1 LLFAVPN
8 VPLVGLII
16 QQYFRL
22 GNDPVTNQT
31 IKFLCLQYAPSFV
44 FEFTAKRF
52 INQEFALERI
62 HFKQSQET
70 INTDLRALK
79 ASQENQCQAAAEAP
93 SSFLHDGLLTTVEE
107 KGKIFNH
114 YDNFFT
120 ACERHQEE
128 MMRVESPQDRKTRES
143 RARNPAV
150 KSAKAYVWEKTQSS
164 GGCELYKRVQVNKKR
179 NEDMYSFYKPYQ
191 RLYNAFANE
200 WDLCEY
206 FSFGNMDG
214 YDSNS
219 DDGYDDQGYLENF
232 VSQLTFSPPSPP
244 SAAPMDV
251 AAQEDW
257 FVAPMHSQDLF
268 ETLSLVYGYIPRLG
282 ADDVPLTLNWDALLR
297 FLGFVD
303 NLNELDVPEP
313 KKSAMMNFFCNI
325 VTNTGVNDMDNL
337 MGKSFKN
344 IKGLFAFEHIQ
355 RPSEDLFVFSSP
367 PSNACQWVLGVHS
380 PTAALYVCRYILE
393 NPHAHTILTVAHCLL
408 DRNPSAAYLQSTAID
423 CRQTLHAQNV

>member
-1 LLFAVPN
+1 LLFAIPN
-8 VPLVGLII
+8 VPPAGLII

-31 IKFLCLQYAPSFV
+31 IEFLCLQYAPSFV

-52 INQEFALERI
+52 INQESALEQIR
-62 HFKQSQET
+62 FKQSQET

-79 ASQENQCQAAAEAP
+79 AAAEAASSFPYDGLHTTINQKGKFFNQRQAAAEAP

-114 YDNFFT
+114 YNDFF
-120 ACERHQEE
+120 AARERRQEE
-128 MMRVESPQDRKTRES
+128 MMRVESPQDRKTREL

-150 KSAKAYVWEKTQSS
+150 KSAKVYIWEKTQSS
-164 GGCELYKRVQVNKKR
+164 GGHKLYKQVQVNKKR
-179 NEDMYSFYKPYQ
+179 KEDMYSFYKPYQ

-200 WDLCEY
+200 WDLCED

-219 DDGYDDQGYLENF
+219 NDGYDDQGYPEDF
-232 VSQLTFSPPSPP
+232 VSQPTCSPPSPP

-268 ETLSLVYGYIPRLG
+268 ETLSLVYGYIPRSG
-282 ADDVPLTLNWDALLR
+282 ADDVPSTLNWDAILR

-303 NLNELDVPEP
+303 NLNELDIPEP

-325 VTNTGVNDMDNL
+325 VANAGVNDMDNL

-367 PSNACQWVLGVHS
+367 LSNACQWVLGVHY
-380 PTAALYVCRYILE
+380 PAAALYVCRYILE
-393 NPHAHTILTVAHCLL
+393 NPHAHTILTVAH
-408 DRNPSAAYLQSTAID
+408 
-423 CRQTLHAQNV
+423 